1 MLKVIDLLK
10 MPSFGQSYIIA
21 GHDGMF
27 NVVKKLEIMEEP
39 YPAVQEFLVP
49 YEFILTNFWSMKD
62 HKERRLSLVHSM
74 IEKRCSGLGIM
85 PGPHLNDEIDPEII
99 DLANQNGLAI
109 VYVSSNVRW
118 GNVISEYGVLAH
130 SSMMP
135 SIDAQL
141 GEILSTFT
149 DFHSKK
155 NVSWFCQELER
166 LLGLPMIMTT
176 DTVYSGGTGQV
187 SVALVISKIQAVC
200 QESKNTLVSPISIRL
215 NEDYLIIIYFGQRTM
230 AATYVSNGAWNQP
243 ALQVF
248 HKIAPAITKELDN
261 LSSTPFYRKNPQM
274 IADLGETEMFLA
286 LLRRDNIQNVAKE
299 LNYRYLIY
307 EQNTFFN
314 YCILLIPH
322 EFSKANEVYHEYQKM
337 IELLSPDFF
346 VFSSVP
352 MEKRELQKEIE
363 SLKYMVNTLSYLDGL
378 YSLDELSLLYI
389 LSYAPFEYKKHLF
402 LDTELMTVK
411 DGKAFLDTLR
421 LYAVLQNMHD
431 VAVLLGIHTNS
442 VKYRLGKALKYLGY
456 REDSVLGD
464 LYHIKLL
471 IQLELIVLE
480 S

>member
-1 MLKVIDLLK
+1 MLKVVDLLK
-10 MPSFGQSYIIA
+10 MPSFGQSYIVA

-27 NVVKKLEIMEEP
+27 NIVKKLEIMEEP
-39 YPAVQEFLVP
+39 YPAVLEFLVP
-49 YEFILTNFWSMKD
+49 YEFVLTNFWSMKSN
-62 HKERRLSLVHSM
+62 KEGRLSLVKCM

-99 DLANQNGLAI
+99 DLANRSGLAI
-109 VYVSSNVRW
+109 VYVSSSVRW

-135 SIDAQL
+135 SMDARI
-141 GEILSTFT
+141 GEVLNAFA

-155 NVSWFCQELER
+155 NVGWFCQDLER
-166 LLGLPMIMTT
+166 ILGLPMIMST
-176 DTVYSGGTGQV
+176 DTVYSGGAGQI
-187 SVALVISKIQAVC
+187 SVALVISKIHSVC
-200 QESKNTLVSPISIRL
+200 QESRNTLVSPISLRL
-215 NEDYLIIIYFGQRTM
+215 NDEYLIIIYFGQRTIT
-230 AATYVSNGAWNQP
+230 ATYVSNNAWKQP
-243 ALQVF
+243 ALQLF
-248 HKIAPAITKELDN
+248 HKIAPAVTKELDN
-261 LSSTPFYRKNPQM
+261 LSPTPFYTKNRQM

-286 LLRRDNIQNVAKE
+286 LLRRENIQDVAKE
-299 LNYRYLIY
+299 LDYRYLVY

-314 YCILLIPH
+314 YCILLVPN
-322 EFSKANEVYHEYQKM
+322 EFAKPNEIYHEYQKM
-337 IELLSPDFF
+337 IEQLSPDFF
-346 VFSSVP
+346 VFSSIP
-352 MEKRELQKEIE
+352 MEKKELQKEIE

-421 LYAVLQNMHD
+421 LYTVLQNMHD

-442 VKYRLGKALKYLGY
+442 VKYRLGKALKHLGY
-456 REDSVLGD
+456 REDSALGD
-464 LYHIKLL
+464 LYHTKLL